1 MRKYLKEMREINN
14 LTQLEVSKKLDISES
29 YYCLIENGERQKELS
44 LALANNL
51 ANVFGVSVEWII
63 EQEKKT
69 A

>member
-1 MRKYLKEMREINN
+1 MRNWLKTIRCENN
-14 LTQLEVSKKLDISES
+14 YTQRFIAEKLGITQQ
-29 YYCLIENGERQKELS
+29 YYNLIECGERQKELS

>member
-1 MRKYLKEMREINN
+1 MRKYLKEMREMNN

-29 YYCLIENGERQKELS
+29 YYCLIENGDRQKGLS